1 MNNTFEKI
9 EEILNTPTQ
18 KFSEEEAA
26 EMLKSCGILDE
37 LGNVKSA
44 YKNIL
49 EKRVHQ
55 TNE

>member
-1 MNNTFEKI
+1 MNNAFEKI
-9 EEILNTPTQ
+9 EEIFNTPI
-18 KFSEEEAA
+18 KEFSEEEAA

-37 LGNVKSA
+37 LGNIEPA

>member
-9 EEILNTPTQ
+9 EEILNTPI
-18 KFSEEEAA
+18 KEFSEEEAA

-37 LGNVKSA
+37 LGNIEPV